1 MSGRPFSGCSCCP
14 LTALGGF
21 PTAGNASQILTAF
34 PFIDVGVFGDGEQTL
49 AEICDRWRDRA
60 ELDHLPG
67 TVVSSR
73 PPQSVLEELR
83 HHPTRIRKTSA
94 APLPVYFLGNEV
106 VGRRQGHAVLVEL
119 LKGLI
124 QLKGHFGSRSVF
136 GELSPLDLTEEVAC
150 LLNAPDAALQLGFE
164 QWRRVVALAHKR
176 HRIIDGVQA
185 LKYIE
190 RYPNLRID
198 GFNLIVGFPGETL
211 LDVAETKSNLW
222 RLKFLL
228 ARLAARQRSV
238 YLRGGLLRV
247 NLRGLRMM
255 QVALEP
261 EIVKDWDFQNPFVQ
275 ENRAHRPWTVLLRM
289 MGADERLATPAP
301 ARIRCWKGRFR
312 RPSTRCGW
320 EISATSLR
328 YVELGKGG

>member
-1 MSGRPFSGCSCCP
+1 M
-14 LTALGGF
+14 
-21 PTAGNASQILTAF
+21 
-34 PFIDVGVFGDGEQTL
+34 FGDGEQTL
-49 AEICDRWRDRA
+49 AEICDHWRDRA

-73 PPQSVLEELR
+73 PP
-83 HHPTRIRKTSA
+83 
-94 APLPVYFLGNEV
+94 
-106 VGRRQGHAVLVEL
+106 EL
-119 LKGLI
+119 LKGRI
-124 QLKGHFGSRSVF
+124 QLKDQFGSLSVF
-136 GELSPLDLTEEVAC
+136 GELSPLDLTEDVAC
-150 LLNAPDAALQLGFE
+150 LLNALDAARQLGFE
-164 QWRRVVALAHKR
+164 RWSRVVGLAHKR
-176 HRIIDGVQA
+176 HRIINGVQA

-238 YLRGGLLRV
+238 YLRGGPPRV

-261 EIVKDWDFQNPFVQ
+261 EIVKD
-275 ENRAHRPWTVLLRM
+275 
-289 MGADERLATPAP
+289 
-301 ARIRCWKGRFR
+301 
-312 RPSTRCGW
+312 
-320 EISATSLR
+320 
-328 YVELGKGG
+328 